1 MRGRLPEPRLGHER
15 YRWLEALRHTPAG
28 AVRVGVLS
36 DVGAMDMTELE
47 GLGRVLLVVGLVLAL
62 LGVVLLVAGRVPL
75 LGRLPGDLRFEWG
88 SVRVYI
94 PLATSLLLSVVLTL
108 LLTLIARL
116 RD

>member
-1 MRGRLPEPRLGHER
+1 
-15 YRWLEALRHTPAG
+15 
-28 AVRVGVLS
+28 
-36 DVGAMDMTELE
+36 MDMTELE

-108 LLTLIARL
+108 LLTLMARL